1 MTSSKN
7 FGSANFASVNNA
19 NTAHDDFDWN
29 DVDGKLAY
37 ANNPMHEL
45 LNSNN
50 FMPIKHPELRDLL
63 RGTIVG
69 KGRKEYFVSIPGVAS
84 DAMLPFSEADGE
96 LNNGDTVN
104 LFVNGVVFKSDDP
117 MIVSQKRATIWLELQ
132 DAQEEGATVEVR
144 VKEVVKRG
152 DRVQGLKVTYHNGM
166 EGFIPRSH
174 FSRETI
180 AAPGAEETMSVK
192 IVKANPKGRF
202 SGDLVFSDRLFA
214 NEVADK
220 ALNEFE
226 VGEIVTGVVK
236 KFITAQNNPREIG
249 ALVAI
254 GDSDFTAFMHS
265 SEIAEGARPSSV
277 LSVDQE
283 IEVEILSINKSKR
296 DVKVSYRTVQAAKMT
311 AGLVEGETIAATV
324 LRFKEKVGFF
334 VSIGNGFTALMPC
347 SQVTDGRNVDV
358 KPLFKAGDIINVV
371 LTELNSEDSKAIVSY
386 KLASLRS
393 LEEGQKYQGSVNK
406 ILTDIGLYVVCDG
419 VGGLLHFSELAQ
431 GERMSSFKVGDAIEV
446 SLKRISE
453 SKDNRTLVAWS
464 RKTRNK

>member
-1 MTSSKN
+1 MKSSKN

-19 NTAHDDFDWN
+19 NTAHDDFDWD
-29 DVDGKLAY
+29 DVDGQKAY

-45 LNSNN
+45 LNGTN

-84 DAMLPFSEADGE
+84 DAMLPFSEADSE
-96 LNNGDTVN
+96 LSNGDTVN
-104 LFVNGVVFKSDDP
+104 LFVNGVVLKSDDP

-132 DAQEEGATVEVR
+132 DAQEEGVTVEVH

-202 SGDLVFSDRLFA
+202 SGDLIFSDRLSA

-220 ALNEFE
+220 ALAEFE

-254 GDSDFTAFMHS
+254 GGNDFTAFMHS
-265 SEIAEGARPSSV
+265 SEISEGSRPSSV

-296 DVKVSYRTVQAAKMT
+296 DVKVSYRTVQTAKLT
-311 AGLVEGETIAATV
+311 AGLVEGETIPATV

-347 SQVTDGRNVDV
+347 SQVTDGRNINV

-371 LTELNSEDSKAIVSY
+371 LTELNTDESKAIVSY

-393 LEEGQKYQGSVNK
+393 LEEGRKYQGVVNK
-406 ILTDIGLYVVCDG
+406 ILTDVGLYIVCEG
-419 VGGLLHFSELAQ
+419 VGGLLHFSEMAQ
-431 GERMSSFKVGDAIEV
+431 GERISSFKEGDTTEV

-453 SKDNRTLVAWS
+453 SKDHRTLVAWS
-464 RKTRNK
+464 RRNRNK

>member
-96 LNNGDTVN
+96 LSNGDTVN
-104 LFVNGVVFKSDDP
+104 LFVNGVVLKSNDP

-132 DAQEEGATVEVR
+132 DAQEEGVTVEVR

-174 FSRETI
+174 FSRETV
-180 AAPGAEETMSVK
+180 AAPGAEETMLVK

-202 SGDLVFSDRLFA
+202 SGDLIFSDRLSA

-220 ALNEFE
+220 ALAEFE

-265 SEIAEGARPSSV
+265 SEISEGTRPSSV
-277 LSVDQE
+277 LSVGEE
-283 IEVEILSINKSKR
+283 IDVEILSINKSKR

-371 LTELNSEDSKAIVSY
+371 LTELNTEDGKAIVSY

-393 LEEGQKYQGSVNK
+393 LEEGQKYKGSVNK
-406 ILTDIGLYVVCDG
+406 ILTDIGLYLVCDG